1 MAKNLEGLLSPK
13 SIAIVGASSAPEK
26 VGAIVLKN
34 ILPPVLPDIF
44 TLLILMNPKLVN
56 YNVFPMLKVLPEVV
70 DLVVVAIPSS
80 GVNEVLVACGEKGI
94 KNVIVYSAGYK
105 EIGAEG
111 KALEDALIQ
120 TAQKYNLN
128 VLGPNCLGFVSKTCP
143 INATFGEAVNHDGNL
158 RFVSQSGALAAS
170 FLIFVMPRV

>member
-34 ILPPVLPDIF
+34 ILSSGFTGHVYPVNPHEPKIGDLQCFPDV
-44 TLLILMNPKLVN
+44 KS
-56 YNVFPMLKVLPEVV
+56 LPEVV
-70 DLVVVAIPSS
+70 DLVVIAIPSS

-105 EIGAEG
+105 EIGPEG
-111 KALEDALIQ
+111 KALEDAMIQ
-120 TAQKYNLN
+120 IAQKYGLN
-128 VLGPNCLGFVSKTCP
+128 ILGPNCLGFVSKTCP
-143 INATFGEAVNHDGNL
+143 VNATFGEDVKYNGGL
-158 RFVSQSGALAAS
+158 RFVSQ
-170 FLIFVMPRV
+170 